1 MLFFRFQHFRLATL
15 ENRLPGYLVFFP
27 KVYQQA
33 QLVFRREISRFDKGL
48 GSLLCGSDV
57 ERNRELYKI
66 LNEAIRNVDSYLE
79 ALLFFIKENYAK
91 IPIVVLDNCD
101 KRNKGE
107 QLLMFEVAQWLRA
120 QYKCIVI
127 LPMRDATYDT
137 YKSEPPLDTVV
148 RDLVFRIDPPDLLR
162 VLQARLD
169 YITRIT
175 EQSSNTYILENGMR
189 VAVKRSELIEYFQ
202 YIGITALFGYSCDI
216 VKSSLKHSQ

>member
-1 MLFFRFQHFRLATL
+1 M
-15 ENRLPGYLVFFP
+15 
-27 KVYQQA
+27 
-33 QLVFRREISRFDKGL
+33 
-48 GSLLCGSDV
+48 
-57 ERNRELYKI
+57 
-66 LNEAIRNVDSYLE
+66 
-79 ALLFFIKENYAK
+79 
-91 IPIVVLDNCD
+91 VLDNCD

-189 VAVKRSELIEYFQ
+189 VAVKRSELIEYFK
-202 YIGITALFGYSCDI
+202 YIIVAIRKDRWVANLFYRLADKNTRNGIQIFEDFCKSGHMKEKDI
-216 VKSSLKHSQ
+216 LAMRVLGDDA

>member
-1 MLFFRFQHFRLATL
+1 M
-15 ENRLPGYLVFFP
+15 
-27 KVYQQA
+27 
-33 QLVFRREISRFDKGL
+33 
-48 GSLLCGSDV
+48 
-57 ERNRELYKI
+57 
-66 LNEAIRNVDSYLE
+66 DSYLE

-189 VAVKRSELIEYFQ
+189 VAVKRSELIEYFK
-202 YIGITALFGYSCDI
+202 YIIVAIRKDRWVANLFYRLADKNTRNGIQIFEDFCKSGHMKEKDI
-216 VKSSLKHSQ
+216 LAMRVLGDDA